1 MIIQKTI
8 KSKIINLTNRKL
20 TLLKKEYNNF
30 QESLH
35 GNIMPLYSAT
45 QQQAERLLDKI
56 KKPKH
61 KHYPLILRKDV
72 IRLIKREDTKIAKY
86 WFKVPVNG
94 IRGGIWVALIPHTN
108 IPDNIFLGEAKIIE
122 KGNEW
127 FVYLTIQK
135 KVNESTPDTS
145 NILALDLGERY
156 IVTSV
161 KFTNSI
167 FSNLKFWG
175 KQVRGIRRHYAW
187 LRKRL
192 GNKKLLKTIKKIKNT
207 ENRKVNAILHQVSR
221 EIVNQAKKMKATIII
236 GDLKGIRQSAKGKG
250 KRFNRIISNMPY
262 YKLTQFISYKA
273 QWDNVPMIRISE
285 RKTSKTCHRCGKQGI
300 RRTQALF
307 FCPHCNLLYNAVA
320 NGVINIGF
328 RGYSAICEI
337 SGLPLAQPLTQAA

>member
-1 MIIQKTI
+1 MTIQKI
-8 KSKIINLTNRKL
+8 VKAKIINPTNRKIDIL
-20 TLLKKEYNNF
+20 EREYNNF

-72 IRLIKREDTKIAKY
+72 IRLAKRVDTKLTKY
-86 WFKVPVNG
+86 WFKIPVNG
-94 IRGGIWVALIPHTN
+94 IHGGIWVALIPH
-108 IPDNIFLGEAKIIE
+108 IDLPDNISLGEAKVI
-122 KGNEW
+122 KKNDEW

-135 KVNESTPDTS
+135 KVDNPTPNTS
-145 NILALDLGERY
+145 NILALDLGEVY
-156 IVTSV
+156 MTTSV
-161 KFTNSI
+161 EFVNNE

-192 GNKKLLKTIKKIKNT
+192 GNKKLLKTIKKIKHT
-207 ENRKVNAILHQVSR
+207 ENRKVNAILHQISR
-221 EIVNQAKKMKATIII
+221 EIVNRAKEIGATIII

-250 KRFNRIISNMPY
+250 KRFNRIVSSMPC
-262 YKLTQFISYKA
+262 YKLTQFVSYKA
-273 QWDNVPMIRISE
+273 QWDNVPMIKISE
-285 RKTSKTCHRCGKQGI
+285 RGTSKTCHRCGGQGI

-307 FCPHCNLLYNAVA
+307 YCPHCNLLYSADG
-320 NGVINIGF
+320 NGVKNIAF
-328 RGYSAICEI
+328 RGYSAICGI